1 MATKPARVTQG
12 LPALS
17 WRGLK
22 APCDVADFDFSH
34 AQAGRSYPL
43 IDGRTHDWMGMDAL
57 PIKARLYFLNT
68 VQINS
73 FPVNWDLWRDALF
86 DGASGDLV
94 HPVLGEL
101 RARVMGGS
109 VKVNAMQTAGVVVD
123 VSWETTNDD
132 LDTFTIFESTA
143 VSVSG
148 AAYAAQAAAS
158 SLGIDY
164 PDGEN
169 EGLSLLDAVNAVESA
184 LFSAQLSTSGAL
196 NKVTGKV
203 EQMIEAAQRITDPS
217 AWVAIANLQ
226 TVWGRLK
233 DIQDKI
239 VNRAVGARPTKSETL
254 SSDTALDA
262 FASLH
267 GNTMTEIVELNPSAL
282 AKPVVPKGSTLTYYA

>member
-1 MATKPARVTQG
+1 
-12 LPALS
+12 
-17 WRGLK
+17 
-22 APCDVADFDFSH
+22 
-34 AQAGRSYPL
+34 
-43 IDGRTHDWMGMDAL
+43 
-57 PIKARLYFLNT
+57 
-68 VQINS
+68 
-73 FPVNWDLWRDALF
+73 
-86 DGASGDLV
+86 
-94 HPVLGEL
+94 
-101 RARVMGGS
+101 MGGS

-203 EQMIEAAQRITDPS
+203 EQMIEAAERLTTPQ
-217 AWVAIANLQ
+217 AWVAVANLQ
-226 TVWGRLK
+226 TVWARLK
-233 DIQDKI
+233 DRSDKL
-239 VNRAVGARPTKSETL
+239 VNRAVGARPTKSEIL
-254 SSDTALDA
+254 ASDTALDA
-262 FASLH
+262 FAVAK
-267 GNTMTEIVELNPSAL
+267 GNTMAEVAELNPSAL
-282 AKPVVPKGSTLTYYA
+282 AKPVVPKGSTLVYYA